1 MKGLVFCEFL
11 EMVEKEFGYEI
22 VDEIIEESKL
32 PSKGIYTSVGT
43 YSHEEMFTLVMK
55 LSDKTNIPVSKLF
68 YTYGVY
74 VFGVF
79 GEAYKELIAGHNDT
93 FQFLCRVEDTIHVQ
107 VLKLYP
113 EAELPKI
120 ATKVISLNKM
130 EMIYTSQ
137 RKMADFAE
145 GLIQGCLNHFNEKAF
160 ISKENLT
167 EDQTQVLFTIE
178 RTV

>member
-11 EMVEKEFGYEI
+11 EMVEKEFGYEM
-22 VDEIIEESKL
+22 VDEIIEKSNL

-55 LSDKTNIPVSKLF
+55 LSDKTNLSVSKLF

-79 GEAYKELIAGHNDT
+79 GKAYKELIAGHADA

-120 ATKVISLNKM
+120 ATKILSNSKM

-137 RKMADFAE
+137 RRMADFAE
-145 GLIQGCLNHFNEKAF
+145 GLIRGCLNHFKEKAI
-160 ISKENLT
+160 ISKEILV